1 MTSRKAVQTTS
12 ITVRVPVELRQ
23 RLEQRAREIAA
34 ATGRRV
40 DLSKAARAVMEAGLE
55 DAPLQDATALAE
67 LSAKLEAMRLD
78 LSRVGGNLN
87 QLAHAF
93 NINGALP
100 ADSLA
105 RTHDAL
111 RTEFGQLMALLRE
124 VQRGIHRRN

>member
-93 NINGALP
+93 NLNGSLP